1 MKVQRLTRGIRA
13 SALAAMLMLA
23 AAACDTSGTT
33 TDTAEPADGAD
44 AAEALGG
51 TERVEQFEELYQAV
65 QDAGETELVVYSA
78 HAEESKGV
86 YDQFMKRFPE
96 ITVTGVAVTGP
107 SLRERIEAE
116 FGSGQHV
123 ADVVATGITSAG
135 LYAAGGEFEE
145 YVPFTMP
152 EDINPA
158 YFDPGGRAFAAGL
171 SPMGVIYNKD
181 RVSDD
186 EAPASWD
193 ELVDTRWKGDIA
205 VQNPGVASGANGT
218 FAQLLHDGTY
228 DEEWIKQ
235 YVALEPRIESTGP
248 AAATDV
254 ANGIVS
260 IAGPIQFSYA
270 QGLMNQGAN
279 VGYVFPL
286 EDKNYFVGNY
296 MGLVSGAPH
305 PNAAK
310 LFLSWILTPEA
321 AAEQSKTGFYSPVE
335 GAEPPPGLVPLSEI
349 EVLDGVAF
357 SEYQDYSPLTKQVMA
372 LFGG

>member
-1 MKVQRLTRGIRA
+1 MELHSVRRGVRA
-13 SALAAMLMLA
+13 VAVVVALLLAAT
-23 AAACDTSGTT
+23 ACSDPGTT
-33 TDTAEPADGAD
+33 KGDDASPQGD
-44 AAEALGG
+44 AAVALGSA
-51 TERVEQFEELYQAV
+51 ENAEEFEELYQAAI
-65 QDAGETELVVYSA
+65 DAGETELVVYSA

-86 YDQFMKRFPE
+86 FDLFMQRFPE
-96 ITVTGVAVTGP
+96 IRVTGVAVTGP
-107 SLRERIEAE
+107 SMRERIEAE
-116 FGSGQHV
+116 FGSGQHI

-135 LYAAGGEFEE
+135 LYAGGGEFQE

-152 EDINPA
+152 EDGNPA
-158 YFDPGGRAFAAGL
+158 YFDPAGRAFAAGL
-171 SPMGVIYNKD
+171 SPMGIIYNKD
-181 RVSDD
+181 RISDE
-186 EAPASWD
+186 EAPKSWSD
-193 ELVDTRWKGDIA
+193 LVDPRWKGDIA

-218 FAQLLHDGTY
+218 FAQLLHDDKYGE
-228 DEEWIKQ
+228 DWIKQ

-270 QGLMNQGAN
+270 NGLMEQGAN

-286 EDKNYFVGNY
+286 EDKNYFVANY

-335 GAEPPPGLVPLSEI
+335 GTEPPPGLVPLEEI
-349 EVLDGVAF
+349 DLLNGVPFAEYETYSTVTKEVMG
-357 SEYQDYSPLTKQVMA
+357 
-372 LFGG
+372 LFGN